1 MVCSKSEMKGLPHM
15 AKKRTCN
22 SSTRKTIEKPIRS
35 YCICLFLGT
44 TLGAQVAPQQSLI
57 LRRGDRT
64 GITWNMKN
72 KLKTL
77 LSSRH
82 ALSEVLCNTVGA
94 VKPTGGVRGTLDAL
108 HGDIPDLLI
117 ERRRKSP
124 TWCKTVEM
132 NATCR
137 LASQSTACN
146 LRGII

>member
-1 MVCSKSEMKGLPHM
+1 M

-22 SSTRKTIEKPIRS
+22 SSTRKTIVKPIRS

-44 TLGAQVAPQQSLI
+44 TLGAQVAPQQRPI
-57 LRRGDRT
+57 LRRGD
-64 GITWNMKN
+64 ISVNIWSKKN
-72 KLKTL
+72 KLKTF

-82 ALSEVLCNTVGA
+82 ALFGVLCNTVGA
-94 VKPTGGVRGTLDAL
+94 VKPTGGVRGTLEDFY
-108 HGDIPDLLI
+108 GDIPDYLI

-137 LASQSTACN
+137 LAPQSTACN
-146 LRGII
+146 LKGII